1 MQPYLFDNKDID
13 AIIMYIKA
21 LTYGD
26 IITF

>member
-1 MQPYLFDNKDID
+1 MQPYLFDNKNID
-13 AIIMYIKA
+13 TIIMYIKG